1 MHRLMHCDFLGSVEL
16 QEIHMDALHPFN
28 SKYVTLTMRW
38 GFFTKFDALAHGVPC
53 LLSHYKPVLILS
65 TSCSTQPPVKQ
76 FFIGQIT
83 TGMRIKVKTLT
94 LVQYCTK
101 MHFSKFC
108 PMTIFENITCSQRLN
123 LQFLV
128 VYDLCMTKTTILV

>member
-1 MHRLMHCDFLGSVEL
+1 
-16 QEIHMDALHPFN
+16 
-28 SKYVTLTMRW
+28 MRW

-53 LLSHYKPVLILS
+53 LLSLYKPVLILS

-108 PMTIFENITCSQRLN
+108 PMTIFENVTSIYSSVWL
-123 LQFLV
+123 
-128 VYDLCMTKTTILV
+128 VYDQNHHFGLGLISKPKVADTFVRYPNWYQNHISKEESCYWLILL

>member
-1 MHRLMHCDFLGSVEL
+1 
-16 QEIHMDALHPFN
+16 
-28 SKYVTLTMRW
+28 MRW

-53 LLSHYKPVLILS
+53 LLSLYKPVLILS

-108 PMTIFENITCSQRLN
+108 PMTIFENITCSQWLN
-123 LQFLV
+123 LQFQV
-128 VYDLCMTKTTILV
+128 VYDQNHHFGLGLIPKPKEADTFGRYPNWYRNHIFKEESCYCLILL